1 MNGKNKEICFRTAR
15 PEDAEELLKIYAP
28 YVENTA
34 ITFEYE
40 VPSIEE
46 FQQRIENTLRK
57 YPYFV
62 AEQDG
67 KPAGYAYAGPLK
79 ERAAY
84 DWAVETTIYI
94 QQEKRGIG
102 IGKRL
107 YDRLESVLKEQGI
120 LNLYACIAYPEQ
132 EDEYLTM
139 DSVNFHK
146 RLGYQQIGKFQN
158 CGYKFQRWY
167 HMIRMEKEIGQHLI
181 NQPQVI
187 SFAEIRRRMDG

>member
-15 PEDAEELLKIYAP
+15 PEDVEELLKIYAP

-34 ITFEYE
+34 ITFEYK

-62 AEQDG
+62 AEQNR

-146 RLGYQQIGKFQN
+146 RLGYQQIGNFKTAD
-158 CGYKFQRWY
+158 
-167 HMIRMEKEIGQHLI
+167 I
-181 NQPQVI
+181 NFSAGI
-187 SFAEIRRRMDG
+187 I

>member
-34 ITFEYE
+34 ITFEYK

-62 AEQDG
+62 AEQNG

-146 RLGYQQIGKFQN
+146 CLGYQQIGKFQN

-167 HMIRMEKEIGQHLI
+167 HMIWMEKEIGQHLK
-181 NQPQVI
+181 NQPPVI

>member
-15 PEDAEELLKIYAP
+15 PEDVEELLKIYAP

-34 ITFEYE
+34 ITFEYK

-62 AEQDG
+62 AEQNR

-167 HMIRMEKEIGQHLI
+167 HMIWMEKEIGQHLK
-181 NQPQVI
+181 NQPPVI

>member
-94 QQEKRGIG
+94 QQEKR
-102 IGKRL
+102 
-107 YDRLESVLKEQGI
+107 
-120 LNLYACIAYPEQ
+120 
-132 EDEYLTM
+132 
-139 DSVNFHK
+139 
-146 RLGYQQIGKFQN
+146 
-158 CGYKFQRWY
+158 
-167 HMIRMEKEIGQHLI
+167 
-181 NQPQVI
+181 
-187 SFAEIRRRMDG
+187 

>member
-34 ITFEYE
+34 ITFEYK

-62 AEQDG
+62 AEQNG

-167 HMIRMEKEIGQHLI
+167 HMIWMEKEIGLHLK
-181 NQPQVI
+181 NQPPVI
-187 SFAEIRRRMDG
+187 SFAEIRRRIDG

>member
-146 RLGYQQIGKFQN
+146 CLGYQ
-158 CGYKFQRWY
+158 
-167 HMIRMEKEIGQHLI
+167 
-181 NQPQVI
+181 
-187 SFAEIRRRMDG
+187 

>member
-40 VPSIEE
+40 APSIEE

-167 HMIRMEKEIGQHLI
+167 HMIWMEKEIGQHLK
-181 NQPQVI
+181 NQPPVI
-187 SFAEIRRRMDG
+187 SFAEIRRSMDG